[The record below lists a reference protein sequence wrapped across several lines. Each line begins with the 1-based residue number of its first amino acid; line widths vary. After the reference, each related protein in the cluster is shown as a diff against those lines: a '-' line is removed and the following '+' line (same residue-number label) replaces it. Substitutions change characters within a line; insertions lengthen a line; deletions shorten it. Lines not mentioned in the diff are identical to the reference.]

1 MSSRVRELV
10 RALITSSTGAK
21 ARRSRRERGMN
32 LLEIMVVLVIISLV
46 AGTVGVAVMKQ
57 LENAKQKQARIQIHN
72 LSEALELYKLQFHNY
87 PGTGEGLQALATPK
101 GNAQPFVNSIP
112 KDPWGHDYVYI
123 YPGSSNAGGFDL
135 LSYGADGVQGGG
147 DDISNNEGQQTAQQ

>member
-10 RALITSSTGAK
+10 RALITPRTGAT
-21 ARRSRRERGMN
+21 ARKSRRQRGMN

-57 LENAKQKQARIQIHN
+57 LENAKQKQAKIQIHN

-87 PGTGEGLQALATPK
+87 PGTGEGLQALVAPK
-101 GNAQPFVNSIP
+101 GNAQPFITSVP

-123 YPGSSNAGGFDL
+123 FPGAANPSGFDL
-135 LSYGADGVQGGG
+135 LSYGSDGVQSA
-147 DDISNNEGQQTAQQ
+147 DDITNVEQAQ

>member
-1 MSSRVRELV
+1 MSPRIRELV
-10 RALITSSTGAK
+10 RALVTSS
-21 ARRSRRERGMN
+21 ARPRARTRRRERGMN

-46 AGTVGVAVMKQ
+46 AGTVGVAVLKQ

-87 PGTGEGLQALATPK
+87 PGTGEGLQALASPK

-112 KDPWGHDYVYI
+112 KDPWGRDYVYI
-123 YPGSSNAGGFDL
+123 YPGAANSSGFDL
-135 LSYGADGVQGGG
+135 LSYGNDGVQSG
-147 DDISNNEGQQTAQQ
+147 DDVTRNEGAATAQH